1 MFDNFK
7 EYIDGKMKASTVGL
21 GIEFGPSI
29 RAELTPSEKA
39 SGLSRVGASMSL
51 PPLFSR
57 SWSNTNDIDNI
68 ERHCGLKICKK
79 SAIRFCN
86 FWRVSNSK
94 YCFCPSENEIIEK
107 IMTIYNCH

>member
-1 MFDNFK
+1 MGTWIHHYSKVFDNFK

-79 SAIRFCN
+79 CAIFGGFQN
-86 FWRVSNSK
+86 QNIAFV
-94 YCFCPSENEIIEK
+94 
-107 IMTIYNCH
+107 

>member
-79 SAIRFCN
+79 CAIFRGFQN
-86 FWRVSNSK
+86 QNIAFV
-94 YCFCPSENEIIEK
+94 
-107 IMTIYNCH
+107 